1 MGASSINGI
10 TDFNSDRLAALF
22 VGKPQTMTENS
33 SYYTVQVTDQSFV
46 ADGGTGAFGTQ
57 TGINYVGNLYSD
69 SARTL
74 PNMRNMQMLRTIYG
88 PLSVSSAIGVF
99 ASLTLAANWTGTI
112 PNYSAFRNSM
122 TAATG
127 SSGTMTNYGAYYAPS
142 VPATNVITL
151 AARMFR
157 CDGAGGANTT
167 NACYSTTERTGAT
180 NNAAYHIDSNS
191 ATCGAG
197 LVAGTA
203 FDTCLYRAAANV
215 WTFNAGTS
223 LRVPGYGCV
232 GCDGVAPANPNA
244 GVFTTDA
251 IVMPRS
257 NPNTVNPSATWY
269 SRWNAYEYTALPP
282 AANTYVYFVKEVG
295 ITLNSSSAAS
305 SDVRFDADFYTW
317 TQTVN
322 GGNFVRGKKVALN
335 YGGTNNFT
343 SGQTDAFCA
352 FHSEIRTVGTGSIP
366 SAPASNYWGVARI
379 ADGSIGNQHNFFSG
393 APIYT
398 GTNGRV
404 TNHIGFFA
412 QSSTNAR
419 TTNSFGFLSQAQLS
433 GAYHVSSN
441 TASCGSGFTAG
452 TAVDTCLYR
461 GRAGAWTGPAG
472 TDIYT
477 DSGYICAGTGC
488 SSVTSTNTGVYDAG
502 VRVMSSVSC
511 TGATCSLT
519 NGALSVTV
527 TGTTSAT
534 VSASITGGGS
544 CGGSVSVLGSW
555 SNMRVTLIT
564 GTGPGCSV
572 PGDDV
577 FQVVRGTACGSSG
590 VPVCNISPADDVSP
604 PLTWNGPSGSGT
616 TRIARTPSYGST
628 LSVSTTYYYDIRCG
642 CTTD

>member
-1 MGASSINGI
+1 MTVQDSQLVGYANQYDATNNSGRFGISRIYKSASLYSTSPDSIQQINGDRYAQSNVSASAYGVLIQNNVFSDGVAATPLQIAHGLRSLVGLYGPINPLTVTVTDSGIFLPSNWSGTATSVRNYLSRTANIASGANGTI
-10 TDFNSDRLAALF
+10 TDFYGFDAQSNAPTGVVITNTRMYRCTG
-22 VGKPQTMTENS
+22 VG
-33 SYYTVQVTDQSFV
+33 
-46 ADGGTGAFGTQ
+46 GGTGVNSCFS
-57 TGINYVGNLYSD
+57 TG
-69 SARTL
+69 
-74 PNMRNMQMLRTIYG
+74 
-88 PLSVSSAIGVF
+88 
-99 ASLTLAANWTGTI
+99 
-112 PNYSAFRNSM
+112 
-122 TAATG
+122 
-127 SSGTMTNYGAYYAPS
+127 
-142 VPATNVITL
+142 
-151 AARMFR
+151 
-157 CDGAGGANTT
+157 
-167 NACYSTTERTGAT
+167 ERTGGT
-180 NNAAYHIDSNS
+180 NNAAFHIDSNS

-203 FDTCLYRAAANV
+203 F
-215 WTFNAGTS
+215 
-223 LRVPGYGCV
+223 
-232 GCDGVAPANPNA
+232 
-244 GVFTTDA
+244 
-251 IVMPRS
+251 
-257 NPNTVNPSATWY
+257 
-269 SRWNAYEYTALPP
+269 
-282 AANTYVYFVKEVG
+282 
-295 ITLNSSSAAS
+295 
-305 SDVRFDADFYTW
+305 
-317 TQTVN
+317 
-322 GGNFVRGKKVALN
+322 
-335 YGGTNNFT
+335 
-343 SGQTDAFCA
+343 
-352 FHSEIRTVGTGSIP
+352 
-366 SAPASNYWGVARI
+366 
-379 ADGSIGNQHNFFSG
+379 
-393 APIYT
+393 
-398 GTNGRV
+398 
-404 TNHIGFFA
+404 
-412 QSSTNAR
+412 
-419 TTNSFGFLSQAQLS
+419 
-433 GAYHVSSN
+433 
-441 TASCGSGFTAG
+441 
-452 TAVDTCLYR
+452 DTCLYR

>member
-1 MGASSINGI
+1 
-10 TDFNSDRLAALF
+10 
-22 VGKPQTMTENS
+22 
-33 SYYTVQVTDQSFV
+33 
-46 ADGGTGAFGTQ
+46 
-57 TGINYVGNLYSD
+57 
-69 SARTL
+69 
-74 PNMRNMQMLRTIYG
+74 MRNMQMLRTIYG

-203 FDTCLYRAAANV
+203 FDTCLYR
-215 WTFNAGTS
+215 
-223 LRVPGYGCV
+223 
-232 GCDGVAPANPNA
+232 
-244 GVFTTDA
+244 
-251 IVMPRS
+251 
-257 NPNTVNPSATWY
+257 
-269 SRWNAYEYTALPP
+269 
-282 AANTYVYFVKEVG
+282 
-295 ITLNSSSAAS
+295 
-305 SDVRFDADFYTW
+305 
-317 TQTVN
+317 
-322 GGNFVRGKKVALN
+322 
-335 YGGTNNFT
+335 
-343 SGQTDAFCA
+343 
-352 FHSEIRTVGTGSIP
+352 
-366 SAPASNYWGVARI
+366 
-379 ADGSIGNQHNFFSG
+379 
-393 APIYT
+393 
-398 GTNGRV
+398 
-404 TNHIGFFA
+404 
-412 QSSTNAR
+412 
-419 TTNSFGFLSQAQLS
+419 
-433 GAYHVSSN
+433 
-441 TASCGSGFTAG
+441 
-452 TAVDTCLYR
+452 

-477 DSGYICAGTGC
+477 DSGYICGGSTC
-488 SSVTSTNTGVYDAG
+488 SALTSTNTGVYDSG

>member
-1 MGASSINGI
+1 MLGRVEGRGEVQEGLQLINLLQTLTVGNETVQCYIAVGVSPPVAVACGDIYGKYLGLRSDTASVCTGASLDTCISRDAANVW
-10 TDFNSDRLAALF
+10 TFNAGTSLRVPGYVSAGTWNTTSLTNAQSGDTLARRVWIGNVGAPLPFDDVRRGSLALNQF
-22 VGKPQTMTENS
+22 TLVDTRNTAWYMTQLQN
-33 SYYTVQVTDQSFV
+33 TFLF
-46 ADGGTGAFGTQ
+46 GTGATMS
-57 TGINYVGNLYSD
+57 TLYNLFSQSVMSVND
-69 SARTL
+69 ST
-74 PNMRNMQMLRTIYG
+74 LRTVSQFGNAYTNSVFYG
-88 PLSVSSAIGVF
+88 PLSFNIASNHICVASFRANASVSITNWRGYYPTFTVTAGASVNVTTYTELLSA
-99 ASLTLAANWTGTI
+99 LTAQSGLSVANYYPFRVTSTI
-112 PNYSAFRNSM
+112 
-122 TAATG
+122 
-127 SSGTMTNYGAYYAPS
+127 
-142 VPATNVITL
+142 VPTV
-151 AARMFR
+151 
-157 CDGAGGANTT
+157 GGA
-167 NACYSTTERTGAT
+167 AFSTAEILGPK
-180 NNAAYHIDSNS
+180 AAAFLIDSNS

-203 FDTCLYRAAANV
+203 F
-215 WTFNAGTS
+215 
-223 LRVPGYGCV
+223 
-232 GCDGVAPANPNA
+232 
-244 GVFTTDA
+244 
-251 IVMPRS
+251 
-257 NPNTVNPSATWY
+257 
-269 SRWNAYEYTALPP
+269 
-282 AANTYVYFVKEVG
+282 
-295 ITLNSSSAAS
+295 
-305 SDVRFDADFYTW
+305 
-317 TQTVN
+317 
-322 GGNFVRGKKVALN
+322 
-335 YGGTNNFT
+335 
-343 SGQTDAFCA
+343 
-352 FHSEIRTVGTGSIP
+352 
-366 SAPASNYWGVARI
+366 
-379 ADGSIGNQHNFFSG
+379 
-393 APIYT
+393 
-398 GTNGRV
+398 
-404 TNHIGFFA
+404 
-412 QSSTNAR
+412 
-419 TTNSFGFLSQAQLS
+419 
-433 GAYHVSSN
+433 
-441 TASCGSGFTAG
+441 
-452 TAVDTCLYR
+452 DTCLYR

-477 DSGYICAGTGC
+477 DSGYICAGAGC